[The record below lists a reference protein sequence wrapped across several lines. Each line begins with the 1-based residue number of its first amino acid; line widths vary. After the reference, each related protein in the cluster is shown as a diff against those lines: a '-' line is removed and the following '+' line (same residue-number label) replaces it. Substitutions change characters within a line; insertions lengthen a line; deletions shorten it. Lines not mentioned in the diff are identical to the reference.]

1 MVFIT
6 DGPEWM
12 CPATYTIL
20 ELSPHNLTCS
30 QGFPKPV
37 EIWYKDEEE
46 VKLPEILTRIDAGQ
60 YWITLS
66 NSQKTLNFTVD
77 IDVHCK

>member
-12 CPATYTIL
+12 CPATYTISEYSL
-20 ELSPHNLTCS
+20 HNLRCS
-30 QGFPKPV
+30 QGFPEPV

-46 VKLPEILTRIDAGQ
+46 VKLPEILTTMDAGR
-60 YWITLS
+60 YCIIVS
-66 NSQKTLNFTVD
+66 NSQKTLNFTNG
-77 IDVHCK
+77 H